1 MKPLISVIIP
11 IYNTGDS
18 AVKLLNKLIKQSY
31 ENLEIICV
39 DDGSKDGS
47 FDLVAEYIRQ
57 SKLKNKNLNMTILR
71 QKNQGAAGARNL
83 GLKKALGEYVT
94 FIDSDDWVESD
105 YVEVLYDK
113 LIEYQADVSVGNY
126 YSYNEDVLKSL
137 EKEPRNALSVCGYVY
152 RRLRMQTEKNFF
164 TNEIWTGLEEVNFR
178 AYILSLLAS
187 DGRMYAAINK
197 MFRLSVIK
205 KAKVE
210 FPVGWDFAEDTMFV
224 LRYLK
229 AAEEAGFNRI
239 GMVLKANYIYNYGT
253 ETSTVASSSMKFS
266 NWQKSFQNITKW
278 VEDKNDSAEIKKLKQ
293 KWLRKLY
300 LRFKISHA
308 LAVARSAMPLT
319 KKWKYLNPL
328 MLHLASLAAKIRK

>member
-18 AVKLLNKLIKQSY
+18 AVKLLNKLTKQSY

-47 FDLVAEYIRQ
+47 FDLISEFIRQ

-83 GLKKALGEYVT
+83 GLKKASGEYVT
-94 FIDSDDWVESD
+94 FIDSDD
-105 YVEVLYDK
+105 EVK
-113 LIEYQADVSVGNY
+113 KTHIEDL
-126 YSYNEDVLKSL
+126 LKSL
-137 EKEPRNALSVCGYVY
+137 EKDPRNALSVCGYVY

-210 FPVGWDFAEDTMFV
+210 FPIGWDFAEDTMFV

-229 AAEEAGFNRI
+229 AAEEASFNRI

-253 ETSTVASSSMKFS
+253 ETSTVANSSMKFS
-266 NWQKSFQNITKW
+266 NWQKSFQNIATW
-278 VEDKNDSAEIKKLKQ
+278 AEDKNDSEEIKKLKQ
-293 KWLRKLY
+293 KWLKKLY

-328 MLHLASLAAKIRK
+328 VLPLASLAAKIRK

>member
-11 IYNTGDS
+11 IYNTGGS
-18 AVKLLNKLIKQSY
+18 AVKLLNKLTEQSS

-47 FDLVAEYIRQ
+47 FDLVAEFIRQ
-57 SKLKNKNLNMTILR
+57 SKLKNKNLNITILR

-83 GLKKALGEYVT
+83 GLKKASGEYVT
-94 FIDSDDWVESD
+94 FIDSDD
-105 YVEVLYDK
+105 EVK
-113 LIEYQADVSVGNY
+113 KTHIEDL
-126 YSYNEDVLKSL
+126 LKSL
-137 EKEPRNALSVCGYVY
+137 EKDPRNALSVCGYVY

-178 AYILSLLAS
+178 AYIVSLLAS

-253 ETSTVASSSMKFS
+253 ETSTVASSSMKFN

-278 VEDKNDSAEIKKLKQ
+278 AEDKKDSAEIKKLKQ
-293 KWLRKLY
+293 KWLKKLY

-328 MLHLASLAAKIRK
+328 VLPFASLAAKIRK

>member
-18 AVKLLNKLIKQSY
+18 AVKLLNKLTKQSY

-47 FDLVAEYIRQ
+47 FDLISEFIRQ
-57 SKLKNKNLNMTILR
+57 SGLKNKNLNMTILR

-83 GLKKALGEYVT
+83 GLKKASGEYVT
-94 FIDSDDWVESD
+94 FIDSDD
-105 YVEVLYDK
+105 EVK
-113 LIEYQADVSVGNY
+113 KTHIED
-126 YSYNEDVLKSL
+126 LWKSL
-137 EKEPRNALSVCGYVY
+137 EKDQRNALSVCGYVY

-278 VEDKNDSAEIKKLKQ
+278 AEDKKDSAEIKKLKQ
-293 KWLRKLY
+293 KWLKKLY

-328 MLHLASLAAKIRK
+328 VLPLASLAAKIRK

>member
-18 AVKLLNKLIKQSY
+18 AVKLLDKLTKQSY

-47 FDLVAEYIRQ
+47 FDLVSEFIRQ
-57 SKLKNKNLNMTILR
+57 SGLKNKNLNMTILR

-83 GLKKALGEYVT
+83 GLKKASGEYVT
-94 FIDSDDWVESD
+94 FIDSDD
-105 YVEVLYDK
+105 EVK
-113 LIEYQADVSVGNY
+113 KTHIEDL
-126 YSYNEDVLKSL
+126 LKSL

-205 KAKVE
+205 NAKVE

-278 VEDKNDSAEIKKLKQ
+278 VEDKKDSAEIKKLKQ

-319 KKWKYLNPL
+319 KKWKYLNPVVL
-328 MLHLASLAAKIRK
+328 PLASLAAKIRK

>member
-18 AVKLLNKLIKQSY
+18 AVKLLNKLTKQSY

-47 FDLVAEYIRQ
+47 FDLVAEFIRQ
-57 SKLKNKNLNMTILR
+57 SELKNKNLNMTILR

-83 GLKKALGEYVT
+83 GLKKASGKYVT
-94 FIDSDDWVESD
+94 FIDSDDEVE
-105 YVEVLYDK
+105 K
-113 LIEYQADVSVGNY
+113 THIEDL
-126 YSYNEDVLKSL
+126 LKSL
-137 EKEPRNALSVCGYVY
+137 EKDPRNALSVCGYVY

-224 LRYLK
+224 LQYLK

-239 GMVLKANYIYNYGT
+239 GIVLKANYIYNYGT
-253 ETSTVASSSMKFS
+253 ETSTVASSSMKFN

-278 VEDKNDSAEIKKLKQ
+278 AEDKNDSTEIKDLKQ
-293 KWLRKLY
+293 KWLKKLY

-328 MLHLASLAAKIRK
+328 VLPLASLAAKIRK

>member
-18 AVKLLNKLIKQSY
+18 AVKLLDKLTKQSY

-47 FDLVAEYIRQ
+47 FDLIAEFIRQ
-57 SKLKNKNLNMTILR
+57 SKLKNKNLNMTIFR

-83 GLKKALGEYVT
+83 GLKKASGEYVT
-94 FIDSDDWVESD
+94 FIDSDD
-105 YVEVLYDK
+105 EVK
-113 LIEYQADVSVGNY
+113 KTHIED
-126 YSYNEDVLKSL
+126 LFKSL
-137 EKEPRNALSVCGYVY
+137 EKDPKNALSVCGYVY
-152 RRLRMQTEKNFF
+152 RRLRMHTEKNFF
-164 TNEIWTGLEEVNFR
+164 TNEIWAGLEEVNFR

-266 NWQKSFQNITKW
+266 NWQKSFRNIATW
-278 VEDKNDSAEIKKLKQ
+278 AEDKKDSAEIKKLKQ
-293 KWLRKLY
+293 KWLKKLY

-319 KKWKYLNPL
+319 KKWKYLNPVVL
-328 MLHLASLAAKIRK
+328 PLASLAAKIRK

>member
-18 AVKLLNKLIKQSY
+18 AVKLLNRLIKQSY

-47 FDLVAEYIRQ
+47 FDLVAEFIRQ
-57 SKLKNKNLNMTILR
+57 SSLKNKNLNMTILR

-83 GLKKALGEYVT
+83 GLKKASGEYVT
-94 FIDSDDWVESD
+94 FIDSDD
-105 YVEVLYDK
+105 EVK
-113 LIEYQADVSVGNY
+113 KTHIEDL
-126 YSYNEDVLKSL
+126 LKSL
-137 EKEPRNALSVCGYVY
+137 EKDPRNALSVCGYVY

-178 AYILSLLAS
+178 AYIVSLLAS

-278 VEDKNDSAEIKKLKQ
+278 AEDKKDSAEIKKLKQ
-293 KWLRKLY
+293 RWLKKLY

-319 KKWKYLNPL
+319 KKWNYLNPL
-328 MLHLASLAAKIRK
+328 VLPLASLAAKIRK

>member
-18 AVKLLNKLIKQSY
+18 AVKLLNKLTKQSY
-31 ENLEIICV
+31 KNLEIICV

-47 FDLVAEYIRQ
+47 FDLISEFIRQ

-83 GLKKALGEYVT
+83 GLKKASGKYVT
-94 FIDSDDWVESD
+94 FIDSDDEVE
-105 YVEVLYDK
+105 K
-113 LIEYQADVSVGNY
+113 THIEDL
-126 YSYNEDVLKSL
+126 LKSL
-137 EKEPRNALSVCGYVY
+137 EKDPRNALSVCGYVY

-224 LRYLK
+224 LRYLE

-278 VEDKNDSAEIKKLKQ
+278 AEDKKDSAEIKKLKQ
-293 KWLRKLY
+293 RWLKKLY

-328 MLHLASLAAKIRK
+328 VLPLASLAAKIRK

>member
-18 AVKLLNKLIKQSY
+18 AVKLLNKLTKQSY

-39 DDGSKDGS
+39 DDGSKDDS
-47 FDLVAEYIRQ
+47 FDLVAEFIRQ

-83 GLKKALGEYVT
+83 GLKKASGEYVT
-94 FIDSDDWVESD
+94 FIDSDD
-105 YVEVLYDK
+105 EVK
-113 LIEYQADVSVGNY
+113 KTHIED
-126 YSYNEDVLKSL
+126 LWKSL
-137 EKEPRNALSVCGYVY
+137 EKDQRNALSVCGYVY

-253 ETSTVASSSMKFS
+253 ETSTVASSSMKFN

-278 VEDKNDSAEIKKLKQ
+278 AEDKNDSTEIKNLKQ
-293 KWLRKLY
+293 KWLKKLY

-328 MLHLASLAAKIRK
+328 VLPLASLAAKIRK

>member
-18 AVKLLNKLIKQSY
+18 AVKLLDKLTKQSY
-31 ENLEIICV
+31 EILEIICV

-47 FDLVAEYIRQ
+47 FELVSEFIRQ

-83 GLKKALGEYVT
+83 GLKKASGEYVT
-94 FIDSDDWVESD
+94 FIDSDD
-105 YVEVLYDK
+105 EVK
-113 LIEYQADVSVGNY
+113 KTHIEDL
-126 YSYNEDVLKSL
+126 LKSL
-137 EKEPRNALSVCGYVY
+137 EKDPRNTLSVCGYVY
-152 RRLRMQTEKNFF
+152 RRLRMQTEKDFF

-187 DGRMYAAINK
+187 DGRIYAAINK

-278 VEDKNDSAEIKKLKQ
+278 AEDKKDSEEIKKLKQ
-293 KWLRKLY
+293 KWLKKLY

-319 KKWKYLNPL
+319 KKWKYLNPVVL
-328 MLHLASLAAKIRK
+328 PLASLAAKIRK

>member
-18 AVKLLNKLIKQSY
+18 AVKLLNKLTKQSY

-47 FDLVAEYIRQ
+47 FDLVTEFIRQ
-57 SKLKNKNLNMTILR
+57 SGLKNKNLNMTILR

-83 GLKKALGEYVT
+83 GLKKASGEYVT
-94 FIDSDDWVESD
+94 FIDSDD
-105 YVEVLYDK
+105 EVK
-113 LIEYQADVSVGNY
+113 KTHIEDL
-126 YSYNEDVLKSL
+126 LKSL
-137 EKEPRNALSVCGYVY
+137 EKDPRNALSVCGYVY
-152 RRLRMQTEKNFF
+152 RRLRMQTKKNFF

-278 VEDKNDSAEIKKLKQ
+278 AENKNDSAEIKKLKQ
-293 KWLRKLY
+293 KWLKKLY

-319 KKWKYLNPL
+319 KKWKYLNPVVL
-328 MLHLASLAAKIRK
+328 PLASLAAKIRK

>member
-18 AVKLLNKLIKQSY
+18 AVKLLNKLTKQSY

-47 FDLVAEYIRQ
+47 FDLVAEFIRQ
-57 SKLKNKNLNMTILR
+57 SELKNKNLNMTILR

-83 GLKKALGEYVT
+83 GLKKASGEYVT
-94 FIDSDDWVESD
+94 FIDSDDEVKKTHVED
-105 YVEVLYDK
+105 L
-113 LIEYQADVSVGNY
+113 
-126 YSYNEDVLKSL
+126 LKSL
-137 EKEPRNALSVCGYVY
+137 EKDPRNALSVCGYVY

-197 MFRLSVIK
+197 MFRLSVVK

-239 GMVLKANYIYNYGT
+239 GMALKANYIYNYGT
-253 ETSTVASSSMKFS
+253 ETSTVANSSMKFS

-278 VEDKNDSAEIKKLKQ
+278 AEDKNDSAEIKKLKQ
-293 KWLRKLY
+293 KWLKKLY

-319 KKWKYLNPL
+319 KKWKYLNPVIL
-328 MLHLASLAAKIRK
+328 PLASLAAKIRK

>member
-18 AVKLLNKLIKQSY
+18 AVKLLNKLTKQSY

-47 FDLVAEYIRQ
+47 FDLVSEFIRQ
-57 SKLKNKNLNMTILR
+57 SKLKNKNLNMTIFR

-83 GLKKALGEYVT
+83 GLKKASGEYVT
-94 FIDSDDWVESD
+94 FIDSDD
-105 YVEVLYDK
+105 EVK
-113 LIEYQADVSVGNY
+113 KTHIEDL
-126 YSYNEDVLKSL
+126 LKSL
-137 EKEPRNALSVCGYVY
+137 EKDPRNALSVCGYVY

-164 TNEIWTGLEEVNFR
+164 TNEIWTGLEEINFR

-266 NWQKSFQNITKW
+266 NWQKSFQNIATCA
-278 VEDKNDSAEIKKLKQ
+278 EDKNDSEEIKKLKQ
-293 KWLRKLY
+293 KWLKKLY

-319 KKWKYLNPL
+319 KKWKYLNPVIL
-328 MLHLASLAAKIRK
+328 PLASLAAKIRK

>member
-18 AVKLLNKLIKQSY
+18 VVKLLDKLTKQSY

-39 DDGSKDGS
+39 DDGSKDDS
-47 FDLVAEYIRQ
+47 FDLVSEFIRQ

-83 GLKKALGEYVT
+83 GLKKASGEYVT
-94 FIDSDDWVESD
+94 FIDSDD
-105 YVEVLYDK
+105 EVK
-113 LIEYQADVSVGNY
+113 KTHIEDL
-126 YSYNEDVLKSL
+126 LKSL

-152 RRLRMQTEKNFF
+152 RRLRMQTEKDFF

-210 FPVGWDFAEDTMFV
+210 FPIGWDFAEDTMFV

-253 ETSTVASSSMKFS
+253 ETSTVASSSMKFN

-278 VEDKNDSAEIKKLKQ
+278 AEDKNDSTEIKNLKQ
-293 KWLRKLY
+293 KWLKKLY

-328 MLHLASLAAKIRK
+328 VLPFASLAAKIRK

>member
-18 AVKLLNKLIKQSY
+18 VVKLLDKLTKQSY

-47 FDLVAEYIRQ
+47 FDLVSEFIRQ
-57 SKLKNKNLNMTILR
+57 SGLKNKNLNMTILR

-83 GLKKALGEYVT
+83 GLKKASGEYVT
-94 FIDSDDWVESD
+94 FIDSDDEVKKTHVED
-105 YVEVLYDK
+105 L
-113 LIEYQADVSVGNY
+113 
-126 YSYNEDVLKSL
+126 LKSL
-137 EKEPRNALSVCGYVY
+137 EKDPRNALSVCGYVY

-229 AAEEAGFNRI
+229 AAEEAGFNHI

-266 NWQKSFQNITKW
+266 NWQKSFKNITKW
-278 VEDKNDSAEIKKLKQ
+278 VEDKNDSAEIKKLKR

-328 MLHLASLAAKIRK
+328 VLPFASLAAKIRK

>member
-18 AVKLLNKLIKQSY
+18 AVKLLNKLTKQSY

-47 FDLVAEYIRQ
+47 FDLVSEFIRQ
-57 SKLKNKNLNMTILR
+57 SGLKNKNLNMTILR

-83 GLKKALGEYVT
+83 GLKKASGEYVT
-94 FIDSDDWVESD
+94 FIDSDD
-105 YVEVLYDK
+105 EVK
-113 LIEYQADVSVGNY
+113 KTHIEDL
-126 YSYNEDVLKSL
+126 LKSL
-137 EKEPRNALSVCGYVY
+137 EKDPRNALSVCGYVY

-164 TNEIWTGLEEVNFR
+164 TNEIWTGLEEINFR

-278 VEDKNDSAEIKKLKQ
+278 AEDKNDSTEIKDLKQ
-293 KWLRKLY
+293 KWLKKLY

-319 KKWKYLNPL
+319 KKWKYLNPVVL
-328 MLHLASLAAKIRK
+328 PLASLAAKIRK

>member
-18 AVKLLNKLIKQSY
+18 AVKLLNKLTKQSY

-47 FDLVAEYIRQ
+47 FDLVAEFIRQ

-83 GLKKALGEYVT
+83 GLKKASGEYVT
-94 FIDSDDWVESD
+94 FIDSDD
-105 YVEVLYDK
+105 EVK
-113 LIEYQADVSVGNY
+113 KTHIEDL
-126 YSYNEDVLKSL
+126 LKSL

-152 RRLRMQTEKNFF
+152 RRLRMQTEKDFF

-210 FPVGWDFAEDTMFV
+210 FPIGWDFAEDTMFV

-253 ETSTVASSSMKFS
+253 ETSTVASSSMKFN

-278 VEDKNDSAEIKKLKQ
+278 AEDKNDSTEIKNLKQ
-293 KWLRKLY
+293 KWLKKLY

-328 MLHLASLAAKIRK
+328 VLPFASLAAKIRK

>member
-11 IYNTGDS
+11 IYKTGDS
-18 AVKLLNKLIKQSY
+18 AVKLLNKLTKQSY

-47 FDLVAEYIRQ
+47 FDLVAEFIRQ

-83 GLKKALGEYVT
+83 GLKKASGEYVT
-94 FIDSDDWVESD
+94 FIDSDD
-105 YVEVLYDK
+105 EVK
-113 LIEYQADVSVGNY
+113 KTHIEDL
-126 YSYNEDVLKSL
+126 LKGL
-137 EKEPRNALSVCGYVY
+137 GKEPRNALSVCGYVY

-266 NWQKSFQNITKW
+266 NWQKSFQNIATW
-278 VEDKNDSAEIKKLKQ
+278 AEDKKDSEEIKKLKQ
-293 KWLRKLY
+293 KWLKKLY

-308 LAVARSAMPLT
+308 LAVARSAMPLI
-319 KKWKYLNPL
+319 KKWKYLNPVVL
-328 MLHLASLAAKIRK
+328 PLASLAAKIRK

>member
-18 AVKLLNKLIKQSY
+18 AVKLLNKLTKQSY

-47 FDLVAEYIRQ
+47 FDLVAEFIRQ
-57 SKLKNKNLNMTILR
+57 SKLKNKNLNMTISR

-83 GLKKALGEYVT
+83 GLKKASGEYVT
-94 FIDSDDWVESD
+94 FIDSDDEVE
-105 YVEVLYDK
+105 K
-113 LIEYQADVSVGNY
+113 THIEDL
-126 YSYNEDVLKSL
+126 LKSL
-137 EKEPRNALSVCGYVY
+137 EKDPRNALSVCGYVY

-187 DGRMYAAINK
+187 DGRIYAAINK

-266 NWQKSFQNITKW
+266 NWQKSFQNIATW
-278 VEDKNDSAEIKKLKQ
+278 AEDKKDSEEIKKLKQ
-293 KWLRKLY
+293 KWLKKLY

-319 KKWKYLNPL
+319 KKWKYLNPVVL
-328 MLHLASLAAKIRK
+328 PLASLAAKIRK

>member
-18 AVKLLNKLIKQSY
+18 AVKLLNKLTKQSY

-47 FDLVAEYIRQ
+47 FDLVAEFIRQ
-57 SKLKNKNLNMTILR
+57 SELKNKNLNMTILR

-83 GLKKALGEYVT
+83 GLKKASGEYVT
-94 FIDSDDWVESD
+94 FIDSDDEVKKTHVED
-105 YVEVLYDK
+105 L
-113 LIEYQADVSVGNY
+113 
-126 YSYNEDVLKSL
+126 LKSL
-137 EKEPRNALSVCGYVY
+137 EKDPRNALSVCGYVY

-197 MFRLSVIK
+197 MFRLSVVK

-239 GMVLKANYIYNYGT
+239 GMALKANYIYNYGT
-253 ETSTVASSSMKFS
+253 ETSTVANSSMKFS

-278 VEDKNDSAEIKKLKQ
+278 AEDKNDSAEIKKLKR

-319 KKWKYLNPL
+319 KKWKYLNPVVL
-328 MLHLASLAAKIRK
+328 PLASLAAKIRK

>member
-18 AVKLLNKLIKQSY
+18 AVKLLNKLTKQSY

-47 FDLVAEYIRQ
+47 FDLVSEFIRQ
-57 SKLKNKNLNMTILR
+57 SGLKNKNLNMTILR

-83 GLKKALGEYVT
+83 GLKKASGEYVT
-94 FIDSDDWVESD
+94 FIDSDD
-105 YVEVLYDK
+105 EVK
-113 LIEYQADVSVGNY
+113 KTHIED
-126 YSYNEDVLKSL
+126 LWKSL
-137 EKEPRNALSVCGYVY
+137 EKDQRNALSVCGYVY

-278 VEDKNDSAEIKKLKQ
+278 AEDKKDSAEIKKLKQ
-293 KWLRKLY
+293 KWLKKLY

-328 MLHLASLAAKIRK
+328 VLPLASLAAKIRK

>member
-18 AVKLLNKLIKQSY
+18 AIKLLNKLTKQSY

-47 FDLVAEYIRQ
+47 FDLVAEFIRQ

-83 GLKKALGEYVT
+83 GLKKASGEYVT
-94 FIDSDDWVESD
+94 FIDSDD
-105 YVEVLYDK
+105 EVK
-113 LIEYQADVSVGNY
+113 KTHIEDL
-126 YSYNEDVLKSL
+126 LKSL
-137 EKEPRNALSVCGYVY
+137 EKDPRNALSVCGYVY

-178 AYILSLLAS
+178 AYIVSLLAS

-205 KAKVE
+205 KAKIE

-266 NWQKSFQNITKW
+266 NWQKSFQNIATW
-278 VEDKNDSAEIKKLKQ
+278 AEDKKDSAEIKKLKQ
-293 KWLRKLY
+293 KWLKKLY

-319 KKWKYLNPL
+319 KKWKYLNPVVL
-328 MLHLASLAAKIRK
+328 PLASLAAKIRK

>member
-18 AVKLLNKLIKQSY
+18 AVKLLDKLTKQSY

-47 FDLVAEYIRQ
+47 FDLVAEFIRQ

-83 GLKKALGEYVT
+83 GLKKASGEYVT
-94 FIDSDDWVESD
+94 FIDSDD
-105 YVEVLYDK
+105 EVK
-113 LIEYQADVSVGNY
+113 KTHIEDL
-126 YSYNEDVLKSL
+126 LKSL

-152 RRLRMQTEKNFF
+152 RRLRMQTEKDFF

-229 AAEEAGFNRI
+229 AAEEAGFNHI

-253 ETSTVASSSMKFS
+253 ETSTVANSSMKFS

-278 VEDKNDSAEIKKLKQ
+278 AENKNDSAEIKKLKQ
-293 KWLRKLY
+293 KWLKKLY

-328 MLHLASLAAKIRK
+328 VLPLASLAAKIRK

>member
-18 AVKLLNKLIKQSY
+18 AVKLLNKLTKQSY

-47 FDLVAEYIRQ
+47 FDLVAEFIRQ
-57 SKLKNKNLNMTILR
+57 SELKNKNLNMTILR

-83 GLKKALGEYVT
+83 GLKKASGEYVT
-94 FIDSDDWVESD
+94 FIDSDD
-105 YVEVLYDK
+105 EVK
-113 LIEYQADVSVGNY
+113 KTHIEDL
-126 YSYNEDVLKSL
+126 LKSL
-137 EKEPRNALSVCGYVY
+137 EKDPRNALSVCGYVY

-197 MFRLSVIK
+197 IFRLSVIK

-278 VEDKNDSAEIKKLKQ
+278 AEDKKDSAEIKKLKQ
-293 KWLRKLY
+293 KWLKKLY

-319 KKWKYLNPL
+319 KKWKYLNPVVL
-328 MLHLASLAAKIRK
+328 PLASLAAKIRK

>member
-18 AVKLLNKLIKQSY
+18 AVKLLNKLTKQSY

-47 FDLVAEYIRQ
+47 FDLVAEFIRQ
-57 SKLKNKNLNMTILR
+57 SGLKNKNLNMTILR

-83 GLKKALGEYVT
+83 GLKKASGEYVT
-94 FIDSDDWVESD
+94 FIDSDD
-105 YVEVLYDK
+105 EVK
-113 LIEYQADVSVGNY
+113 KTHIED
-126 YSYNEDVLKSL
+126 LFKSL
-137 EKEPRNALSVCGYVY
+137 EKYPRNALSVCGYVY

-178 AYILSLLAS
+178 TYILSLLAS

-224 LRYLK
+224 LQYLK

-278 VEDKNDSAEIKKLKQ
+278 AENKNDSAEVEKLKQ
-293 KWLRKLY
+293 KWLKKLY

-328 MLHLASLAAKIRK
+328 VLPLASLAAKIRK

>member
-18 AVKLLNKLIKQSY
+18 AVKLLNKLTKQSY

-83 GLKKALGEYVT
+83 GLKKASGEYVT
-94 FIDSDDWVESD
+94 FIDSDD
-105 YVEVLYDK
+105 EVK
-113 LIEYQADVSVGNY
+113 KTHIEGL
-126 YSYNEDVLKSL
+126 LKSL
-137 EKEPRNALSVCGYVY
+137 EKDPRNALSVCGYVY

-266 NWQKSFQNITKW
+266 NWQKSFQNIATW
-278 VEDKNDSAEIKKLKQ
+278 AEDKKDSAEIKKLKQ
-293 KWLRKLY
+293 KWLKKLY

-319 KKWKYLNPL
+319 KKWKYLNPVVL
-328 MLHLASLAAKIRK
+328 PLASLAAKIRK

>member
-18 AVKLLNKLIKQSY
+18 AVKLLDKLTKQSY

-47 FDLVAEYIRQ
+47 FDLVSEFIRQ

-83 GLKKALGEYVT
+83 GLKKASGEYVT
-94 FIDSDDWVESD
+94 FIDSDDEVKKTHVED
-105 YVEVLYDK
+105 L
-113 LIEYQADVSVGNY
+113 
-126 YSYNEDVLKSL
+126 LKSL
-137 EKEPRNALSVCGYVY
+137 EKDPRNALSVCGYVY

-224 LRYLK
+224 LRYLQ

-266 NWQKSFQNITKW
+266 NWQKSFQNIATW
-278 VEDKNDSAEIKKLKQ
+278 AEDKNDSAEIKKLKQ
-293 KWLRKLY
+293 KWLKKLY

-308 LAVARSAMPLT
+308 LAVARSAMPMT

-328 MLHLASLAAKIRK
+328 VLPLASLAAKIRK

>member
-18 AVKLLNKLIKQSY
+18 AVKLLNKLTKQSY

-47 FDLVAEYIRQ
+47 FNLVSEFIRQ

-83 GLKKALGEYVT
+83 GLKKASGEYVT
-94 FIDSDDWVESD
+94 FIDSDD
-105 YVEVLYDK
+105 EVK
-113 LIEYQADVSVGNY
+113 KTHIEDL
-126 YSYNEDVLKSL
+126 LKSL

-178 AYILSLLAS
+178 AYIVSLLAS

-205 KAKVE
+205 KAKIE

-229 AAEEAGFNRI
+229 AAEEASFNRI

-278 VEDKNDSAEIKKLKQ
+278 AEDKKDSAKIKKLKQ
-293 KWLRKLY
+293 KWLKKLY

-328 MLHLASLAAKIRK
+328 VLPLASLAAKIRK

>member
-18 AVKLLNKLIKQSY
+18 VVKLLNKLTKQSY
-31 ENLEIICV
+31 EKLEIICV

-47 FDLVAEYIRQ
+47 FDLVSEFIRQ
-57 SKLKNKNLNMTILR
+57 SGLKNKNLNMTILR

-83 GLKKALGEYVT
+83 GLKKASGEYVT
-94 FIDSDDWVESD
+94 FIDSDD
-105 YVEVLYDK
+105 EVK
-113 LIEYQADVSVGNY
+113 KTHIEDL
-126 YSYNEDVLKSL
+126 LKSL
-137 EKEPRNALSVCGYVY
+137 EKDPRNALSVCGYVY
-152 RRLRMQTEKNFF
+152 RRLRMQTEKDFF

-266 NWQKSFQNITKW
+266 DWQKSFQNITKW
-278 VEDKNDSAEIKKLKQ
+278 AEDKNDSTEIKDLKQ
-293 KWLRKLY
+293 KWLKKLY

-319 KKWKYLNPL
+319 KKWKYLNPVIL
-328 MLHLASLAAKIRK
+328 PLASLAAKIRK

>member
-18 AVKLLNKLIKQSY
+18 VVKLLDKLTKQSY

-47 FDLVAEYIRQ
+47 FDLVTEFIRQ
-57 SKLKNKNLNMTILR
+57 SKLKNKNLNMTISR

-83 GLKKALGEYVT
+83 GLKKASGEYVT
-94 FIDSDDWVESD
+94 FIDSDD
-105 YVEVLYDK
+105 EVK
-113 LIEYQADVSVGNY
+113 KTHIEDL
-126 YSYNEDVLKSL
+126 LKSL
-137 EKEPRNALSVCGYVY
+137 EKDPRNALSVCGYVY

-278 VEDKNDSAEIKKLKQ
+278 VEDKKDSAEIKKLKQ

-328 MLHLASLAAKIRK
+328 VLPLASLAAKIRK

>member
-18 AVKLLNKLIKQSY
+18 AVKLLNKLAKQSY

-47 FDLVAEYIRQ
+47 FDLVAEFIRQ
-57 SKLKNKNLNMTILR
+57 SELKNKNLNMTILR

-83 GLKKALGEYVT
+83 GLKKASGEYVT
-94 FIDSDDWVESD
+94 FIDSDDKV
-105 YVEVLYDK
+105 K
-113 LIEYQADVSVGNY
+113 KTHIEDL
-126 YSYNEDVLKSL
+126 LKSL
-137 EKEPRNALSVCGYVY
+137 EKDPRNALSVCGYIY

-224 LRYLK
+224 LRYLQ

-266 NWQKSFQNITKW
+266 NWQKSFQNIAKW
-278 VEDKNDSAEIKKLKQ
+278 AEDKRDSAEIKKLKQ
-293 KWLRKLY
+293 KWLKKLY

-319 KKWKYLNPL
+319 KKWKYLNPVVL
-328 MLHLASLAAKIRK
+328 PLASLAAKIRK

>member
-18 AVKLLNKLIKQSY
+18 AVKLLNKLTKQSY

-47 FDLVAEYIRQ
+47 FDLVTEFIRQ

-83 GLKKALGEYVT
+83 GLKKASGEYVT
-94 FIDSDDWVESD
+94 FIDSDD
-105 YVEVLYDK
+105 EVK
-113 LIEYQADVSVGNY
+113 KTHIEDL
-126 YSYNEDVLKSL
+126 LKSL
-137 EKEPRNALSVCGYVY
+137 EKDPRNALSVCGYVY
-152 RRLRMQTEKNFF
+152 RRLRMQTEKDFF

-278 VEDKNDSAEIKKLKQ
+278 AEDKKDSEEIKKLKQ
-293 KWLRKLY
+293 KWLKKLY

-319 KKWKYLNPL
+319 KKWKYLNPVIL
-328 MLHLASLAAKIRK
+328 PLASLAAKIRK

>member
-18 AVKLLNKLIKQSY
+18 AVKLLNKLTKQSY

-47 FDLVAEYIRQ
+47 FDLVSEFVRQ
-57 SKLKNKNLNMTILR
+57 SKLKNKNLNMTIFR

-83 GLKKALGEYVT
+83 GLKKASGEYVT
-94 FIDSDDWVESD
+94 FIDSDDEVKKTHVED
-105 YVEVLYDK
+105 L
-113 LIEYQADVSVGNY
+113 
-126 YSYNEDVLKSL
+126 LKSL
-137 EKEPRNALSVCGYVY
+137 EKDPRNALSVCGYVY

-239 GMVLKANYIYNYGT
+239 GMALKANYIYNYGT
-253 ETSTVASSSMKFS
+253 ETSTVANSSMKFS

-278 VEDKNDSAEIKKLKQ
+278 AEDKNDSAEIKKLKQ
-293 KWLRKLY
+293 KWLKKLY

-319 KKWKYLNPL
+319 KKWKYLNPVVL
-328 MLHLASLAAKIRK
+328 PLASLAAKIRK

>member
-18 AVKLLNKLIKQSY
+18 AVKLLNKLTKQSY
-31 ENLEIICV
+31 EKLEIICV

-47 FDLVAEYIRQ
+47 FDLVTEFIRQ
-57 SKLKNKNLNMTILR
+57 SGLKNKNLNMTILR

-83 GLKKALGEYVT
+83 GLKKASGEYVT
-94 FIDSDDWVESD
+94 FIDSDD
-105 YVEVLYDK
+105 EVK
-113 LIEYQADVSVGNY
+113 KTHIED
-126 YSYNEDVLKSL
+126 LWKSL
-137 EKEPRNALSVCGYVY
+137 EKDPRNALSVCGYVY

-229 AAEEAGFNRI
+229 AAEEADFNRI

-253 ETSTVASSSMKFS
+253 ETSTVVSSSMKFS

-278 VEDKNDSAEIKKLKQ
+278 AEDKKDSEEIKKLKQ
-293 KWLRKLY
+293 KWLKKLY
-300 LRFKISHA
+300 LRFRISHA

-328 MLHLASLAAKIRK
+328 VLPLASLAAKIRK

>member
-18 AVKLLNKLIKQSY
+18 AVKLLNKLTKQSY

-47 FDLVAEYIRQ
+47 FDLVAEFIRQ
-57 SKLKNKNLNMTILR
+57 SRLKNKNLNMTILR

-83 GLKKALGEYVT
+83 GLKKASGEYVT
-94 FIDSDDWVESD
+94 FIDSDD
-105 YVEVLYDK
+105 EVK
-113 LIEYQADVSVGNY
+113 KTHIEDL
-126 YSYNEDVLKSL
+126 LKSL
-137 EKEPRNALSVCGYVY
+137 EKDPRNALSVCGYVY

-266 NWQKSFQNITKW
+266 NWQQSFQNITKW
-278 VEDKNDSAEIKKLKQ
+278 AEDKNDSTEVKKLKQ
-293 KWLRKLY
+293 KWLKKLY

-328 MLHLASLAAKIRK
+328 VLPLASLAAKIRK

>member
-18 AVKLLNKLIKQSY
+18 AVKLLNKLTKQSY

-39 DDGSKDGS
+39 DDGSKDSS
-47 FDLVAEYIRQ
+47 FDLVSEFIRQ

-83 GLKKALGEYVT
+83 GLKKASGEYVT
-94 FIDSDDWVESD
+94 FIDSDD
-105 YVEVLYDK
+105 EVK
-113 LIEYQADVSVGNY
+113 KTHIEDL
-126 YSYNEDVLKSL
+126 LKSL
-137 EKEPRNALSVCGYVY
+137 EKDPRNALSVCGYVY

-253 ETSTVASSSMKFS
+253 ETSTVASSSMKFN

-278 VEDKNDSAEIKKLKQ
+278 AEDKNDSTEIKDLKQ
-293 KWLRKLY
+293 KWLKKLY

-319 KKWKYLNPL
+319 KKWKYLNPVVL
-328 MLHLASLAAKIRK
+328 PLASLAAKIRK

>member
-18 AVKLLNKLIKQSY
+18 AVKLLNRLIKQSY

-47 FDLVAEYIRQ
+47 FDLVAEFIRQ
-57 SKLKNKNLNMTILR
+57 SSLKNKNLNMTILR

-83 GLKKALGEYVT
+83 GLKKASGEYVT
-94 FIDSDDWVESD
+94 FIDSDD
-105 YVEVLYDK
+105 EVK
-113 LIEYQADVSVGNY
+113 KTHIEDL
-126 YSYNEDVLKSL
+126 LKSL
-137 EKEPRNALSVCGYVY
+137 EKDPRNALSVCGYVY

-178 AYILSLLAS
+178 AYIVSLLAS

-278 VEDKNDSAEIKKLKQ
+278 AEDKKDSEEIKKLKQ
-293 KWLRKLY
+293 KWLKKLY

-319 KKWKYLNPL
+319 KKWKYLNPVIL
-328 MLHLASLAAKIRK
+328 PLASLAAKIRK

>member
-18 AVKLLNKLIKQSY
+18 AVKLLNKLTKQSY

-47 FDLVAEYIRQ
+47 FDLVAEFIRQ
-57 SKLKNKNLNMTILR
+57 SRLKNKNLNMTILR

-83 GLKKALGEYVT
+83 GLKKASGEYVT
-94 FIDSDDWVESD
+94 FIDSDD
-105 YVEVLYDK
+105 EVK
-113 LIEYQADVSVGNY
+113 KTHIEDL
-126 YSYNEDVLKSL
+126 LKSL
-137 EKEPRNALSVCGYVY
+137 EKDPRNALSVCGYVY

-253 ETSTVASSSMKFS
+253 ETSTVASSSMKFN

-278 VEDKNDSAEIKKLKQ
+278 AEDKKDSAEIKKLKQ

-328 MLHLASLAAKIRK
+328 VLPLASLAAKIRK

>member
-18 AVKLLNKLIKQSY
+18 AVKLLSKLIKQSY

-47 FDLVAEYIRQ
+47 FNLVAEFIRQ
-57 SKLKNKNLNMTILR
+57 SKLKNKNLNMTIFR

-83 GLKKALGEYVT
+83 GLKKASGEYVT
-94 FIDSDDWVESD
+94 FIDSDD
-105 YVEVLYDK
+105 EVK
-113 LIEYQADVSVGNY
+113 KTHIEDL
-126 YSYNEDVLKSL
+126 LKSL
-137 EKEPRNALSVCGYVY
+137 EKNPRNALSVCGYVY

-278 VEDKNDSAEIKKLKQ
+278 AEDKKDSAEIKKLKQ
-293 KWLRKLY
+293 RWLKKLY

-319 KKWKYLNPL
+319 KKWKYLNPVVL
-328 MLHLASLAAKIRK
+328 PLASLAAKIRK